1 MVLLR
6 ARRGSQDQWWDI
18 WISISKCIIT
28 FRLFSVFF
36 QKSHAVEDIE
46 SQVSTWKI
54 VATMQRWSKNARI
67 DYCTF
72 FFLQKG
78 ASLALAAA
86 LCNDMVGCITN
97 MRLSALKYFQY
108 HSGQKRLK
116 HSNKV
121 YCLVKPNKCITA
133 IDFRFA
139 SVILI
144 NLEHLSHP
152 TLVLLFKFWEDN
164 YCWNCVVNFL
174 PK

>member
-1 MVLLR
+1 MVKKCKNRLLH
-6 ARRGSQDQWWDI
+6 
-18 WISISKCIIT
+18 
-28 FRLFSVFF
+28 L
-36 QKSHAVEDIE
+36 
-46 SQVSTWKI
+46 
-54 VATMQRWSKNARI
+54 
-67 DYCTF
+67 

-97 MRLSALKYFQY
+97 MRLSALKYCQY

-121 YCLVKPNKCITA
+121 YCLLKPKKCITA

-144 NLEHLSHP
+144 NLEHLLHP
-152 TLVLLFKFWEDN
+152 TLVLLFKF
-164 YCWNCVVNFL
+164 
-174 PK
+174 